1 MNISDKEKRE
11 GRQEGRIMNISDKG
25 RKEKVDRRDG

>member
-11 GRQEGRIMNISDKG
+11 GRQEGRIMNISDKE
-25 RKEKVDRRDG
+25 KEKVGRRDA

>member
-11 GRQEGRIMNISDKG
+11 GRQEGRIMNISDKE
-25 RKEKVDRRDG
+25 KEKVDRRDA

>member
-11 GRQEGRIMNISDKG
+11 GRQEGRIMNISDKE
-25 RKEKVDRRDG
+25 KEKVDRRDG